1 MKPSKNKGRPRRS
14 RLLSQNLAVVVGVS
28 VAACSFKAATPPGF
42 VELPDQEVYDYR
54 ATTADGV
61 VIGIRELDHEPEGE
75 LAFWVAAIEKQL
87 RERRG
92 YALLETRD
100 VVTARGLSG
109 KQLRFGHDQGRDPHL
124 YFVTILI
131 EEGGFLSR
139 SKLFLIEAGG
149 KKELMEQQAE
159 QIDYA
164 ITNFRH

>member
-1 MKPSKNKGRPRRS
+1 MKPSTNTRPS
-14 RLLSQNLAVVVGVS
+14 SPGTCLASVLALLASLA
-28 VAACSFKAATPPGF
+28 VAACGFRAATPPGF
-42 VELPDQEVYDYR
+42 VELPDQDAYDYR

-75 LAFWVAAIEKQL
+75 LGFWVAAIEKQL

-100 VVTARGLSG
+100 VATASGLSG
-109 KQLRFGHDQGRDPHL
+109 KQLRFGHDQGKDPHL
-124 YFVTILI
+124 YFVAVFI
-131 EEGGFLSR
+131 EEAGLLSG
-139 SKLFLIEAGG
+139 SKLYLIEAGG

-159 QIDYA
+159 QLEYA